1 MNEFGFNGIVGHKDI
16 IAHLQHAIEGGMVSH
31 AYIFAGETGSGKKRM
46 ANAFAAALVCER
58 GGIEPCGR
66 CEACT
71 RFLRGSHPD
80 VIRVTHEKP
89 GVIRVDEI
97 REQLVS
103 TVDRKPLGD
112 RYKVYI
118 IDEADKMNP
127 QAQNAALKS
136 IEEPAERTVILL
148 LTSRPESLLPTIRSR
163 CIRLD
168 FGALTRR
175 EVTDYLMRELG
186 VPAYDAEV
194 AAAFSQG
201 NIGRAKQAAEGSS
214 FSLMAERAVQAVRT
228 ARNMAVYEM
237 GNFIRELE
245 EDKNGIDDFL
255 DVMLLWLKDVLLYKA
270 TLDPDGIVFRQ
281 DLIEIRREAEES
293 SYEGLKEAIDAV
305 NRCRE
310 RLRANVS
317 FSLALELL
325 MMTLRDDIG

>member
-1 MNEFGFNGIVGHKDI
+1 MKEFGFNGIVGHKDI
-16 IAHLQHAIEGGMVSH
+16 IAHLKHAITGGKVSH
-31 AYIFAGETGSGKKRM
+31 AYIFAGETGAGKKRM
-46 ANAFAAALVCER
+46 AEAFAAALVCEK
-58 GGIEPCGR
+58 GGSEPCGR
-66 CEACT
+66 CESCMK
-71 RFLRGSHPD
+71 FIHGNHPD
-80 VIRVTHEKP
+80 VIRLTHEKP
-89 GVIRVDEI
+89 NVIKVDEI
-97 REQLVS
+97 RDQLVS
-103 TVDRKPLGD
+103 TADRKPVGD

-118 IDEADKMNP
+118 IDEAEKMNP

-168 FGALTRR
+168 FGALTRG
-175 EVTDYLMRELG
+175 EVTDYLVRELG

-201 NIGRAKQAAEGSS
+201 NIGRAKAAAEEAS
-214 FSLMAERAVQAVRT
+214 FSRMAERAVQAVRT

-245 EDKNGIDDFL
+245 EDKSGIDDFL

-270 TLDPDGIVFRQ
+270 TLDPDGIVFRK

-305 NRCRE
+305 NRCRD

-317 FSLALELL
+317 FPLALELL

>member
-1 MNEFGFNGIVGHKDI
+1 MNEFGFKGIVGHKDI
-16 IAHLQHAIEGGMVSH
+16 IAHLQHAITGGKVSH
-31 AYIFAGETGSGKKRM
+31 AYIFAGEIGSGKMRM
-46 ANAFAAALVCER
+46 ANAFASALVCEK
-58 GGIEPCGR
+58 GGSEPCGR
-66 CEACT
+66 CEACLK
-71 RFLRGSHPD
+71 FLHGNHPD

-89 GVIRVDEI
+89 NIIRVDEI
-97 REQLVS
+97 REQLVA
-103 TVDRKPLGD
+103 TADRPPVGD
-112 RYKVYI
+112 RFKVYI

-136 IEEPAERTVILL
+136 IEEPADRTVILL
-148 LTSRPESLLPTIRSR
+148 LSSRPESLLPTIRSR

-168 FGALTRR
+168 FGALTRD
-175 EVTDYLMRELG
+175 EITDYLVKELRI
-186 VPAYDAEV
+186 PLYEAEV
-194 AAAFSQG
+194 AAAYAQG
-201 NIGRAKQAAEGSS
+201 NLGRAKQAAEGDL
-214 FSLMAERAVQAVRT
+214 FSAMAERAVRAVRQ
-228 ARNMAVYEM
+228 ARHMAVYEM
-237 GNFIRELE
+237 ADFIRDLE
-245 EDKNGIDDFL
+245 EDKAGIDDFL

-270 TLDPDGIVFRQ
+270 TFDPDGIIFRR